1 MIKKILFLL
10 LPVLGFMGGS
20 VAGDMLGNG
29 GSDEYAAADHG
40 AAEADGHGTDHHGD
54 DGHERNDH
62 ASDRHAKPA
71 KADSSHAGG
80 HDDGHGGGGTADGP
94 GYFTFAN
101 QFFVPVVR
109 NGNVGSTMILTVTL
123 ETAPGMMNDVS
134 GREHRLRD
142 AILRSLMIHAN
153 TGGFDGNFTAEARLR
168 GLRES
173 LLAAAQNIAPH
184 DVTAVLIGDIVR
196 QEG

>member
-10 LPVLGFMGGS
+10 LPVLAFIGGS
-20 VAGDMLGNG
+20 FAGDMLGG
-29 GSDEYAAADHG
+29 GKGDDAEYAAADHG
-40 AAEADGHGTDHHGD
+40 DGHDDGHGGD
-54 DGHERNDH
+54 DHTKDDH
-62 ASDRHAKPA
+62 AVDSHAKPA
-71 KADSSHAGG
+71 RKKDDGHGGG
-80 HDDGHGGGGTADGP
+80 HDDGHGGGASSSGP
-94 GYFTFAN
+94 GYFTFSN

-123 ETAPGMMNDVS
+123 ETAPGMMEDVS

-173 LLAAAQNIAPH
+173 LLEAAQDVAAH